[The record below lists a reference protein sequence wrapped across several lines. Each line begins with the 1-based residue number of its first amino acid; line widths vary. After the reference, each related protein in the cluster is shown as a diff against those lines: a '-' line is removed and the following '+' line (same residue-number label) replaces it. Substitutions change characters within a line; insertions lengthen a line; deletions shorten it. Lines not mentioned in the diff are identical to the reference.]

1 MKLVHSFFEDKKTL
15 DIAKELIGKVLVYES
30 PKGIIKG
37 IINETESYTED
48 DESCHAYNGKKTKKN
63 EVMFKR
69 FGHLYVY
76 FTYGMYHCINIVTAE
91 ENKGEAVL
99 IRSVIPLDEKSK
111 ELMIK
116 NRFKDS
122 SVSLKPSS
130 SVALCNGP
138 AKLTLAYGFDKSFN
152 GVDLLDKN
160 SKIYLE
166 DLKIKSKQIQ
176 QTTRIGISKAKDLP
190 WRFIGEFD

>member
-1 MKLVHSFFEDKKTL
+1 MKLLHSFFENKKTL

-37 IINETESYTED
+37 IINETEAYTED

-63 EVMFKR
+63 EIMFKR
-69 FGHLYVY
+69 YGHLYVY

-99 IRSVIPLDEKSK
+99 IRSVIPYDENSK
-111 ELMIK
+111 ELMIN
-116 NRFKDS
+116 NRFKES
-122 SVSLKPSS
+122 PTPYALRSV
-130 SVALCNGP
+130 LCNGP
-138 AKLTLAYGFDKSFN
+138 AKLTLAYGFDKLFN
-152 GVDLLDKN
+152 GLDLLDMK

-166 DLKIKSKQIQ
+166 DLKIKPKKIEN
-176 QTTRIGISKAKDLP
+176 TTRIGISKAKDLP
-190 WRFIGEFD
+190 WRFIGNF